1 MQLNELKIERNMYT
15 FRHEGTEPG
24 AIGGVIKFA
33 DKHRSEITL
42 VLTPD
47 HIDAILA
54 IVADAMVEQTRK
66 LATDLTA
73 NIIEHARTSAPMLGV
88 DA

>member
-1 MQLNELKIERNMYT
+1 MQLNELKITRNMYT
-15 FRHEGTEPG
+15 FRHESVEPG
-24 AIGGVIKFA
+24 AVGGVIKFA
-33 DKHRSEITL
+33 DQHRSEITL

-54 IVADAMVEQTRK
+54 IVAEAMVEQTRK

-73 NIIEHARTSAPMLGV
+73 NIIEHARVSAPLLGV

>member
-1 MQLNELKIERNMYT
+1 MQLNELKIARNMYT
-15 FRHEGTEPG
+15 FRHENVEPG
-24 AIGGVIKFA
+24 TIGGTIKFS
-33 DKHRSEITL
+33 DQHRSEITL

-54 IVADAMVEQTRK
+54 IVAGAMVEQTRK

-73 NIIEHARTSAPMLGV
+73 NIIEHARASVPLLAESV
-88 DA
+88 